1 MERNDRLIRKKIYK
15 YMLTGVMTTVALQL
29 GNVVDAMIVGNLIGS
44 IGNSAVTAGIPFVYI
59 LQAAAILMGTG
70 GAVTIAVLLGK
81 REVQKAGKVMGFSVI
96 FCIAYPLI
104 FTIATPFS
112 VPAFI
117 SLTGAEGQLADMIH
131 SITTVYSL
139 GMPAVSFVLCMA
151 YLITV
156 DNHPGLAAKMNIVA
170 NVVNLGLDYIL
181 VKYTSLGITG
191 AALST
196 VLGYVVAGLIFIPGY
211 FRSRERM
218 VKPLYKGALR
228 EGKLIRLTMKNGFP
242 NIVSLV
248 MTVVSMFI
256 INSAVLR
263 TLGAERIIASP
274 VAVGSGTVRCA
285 HGLLP
290 VPAPATA
297 NLLRGIPS
305 YAGDV
310 TGELCT
316 PTGAALLRRY
326 AAEFGAMPAMVPT
339 AVGYGFGTKEFPDRP
354 NCVRAIL
361 GEACA
366 TGECGGQAPGPQPET
381 IFELACNLDDMTPE
395 DVGFAMEKLYEAG
408 AVEVFTTA
416 VGMKKNRPGVL
427 LTALCRPE
435 RRDAVIKAMLTHTA
449 TLGVREQQLARY
461 ALARSV
467 ETVETAFGAVR
478 RKTARGFGVERRK
491 WEFDDLA
498 AIAAQRGMT
507 IGEVRPVLDS
517 EASGS

>member
-1 MERNDRLIRKKIYK
+1 MKLLYLNLGMGAAGDMLAGALLDLLDAPARTAFLTRLNGLLPEGVTTAAEKTAQCGVTGTHFRVTVHGEEEGGEHDHNHDHHHHSHAGLHDIEHILSHMALTETERADVLDVYRA
-15 YMLTGVMTTVALQL
+15 VAE
-29 GNVVDAMIVGNLIGS
+29 AE
-44 IGNSAVTAGIPFVYI
+44 SAVHCVPVTELHFHELGMLDAVADI
-59 LQAAAILMGTG
+59 T
-70 GAVTIAVLLGK
+70 AVTLL
-81 REVQKAGKVMGFSVI
+81 
-96 FCIAYPLI
+96 
-104 FTIATPFS
+104 
-112 VPAFI
+112 
-117 SLTGAEGQLADMIH
+117 
-131 SITTVYSL
+131 
-139 GMPAVSFVLCMA
+139 
-151 YLITV
+151 
-156 DNHPGLAAKMNIVA
+156 
-170 NVVNLGLDYIL
+170 
-181 VKYTSLGITG
+181 
-191 AALST
+191 
-196 VLGYVVAGLIFIPGY
+196 
-211 FRSRERM
+211 
-218 VKPLYKGALR
+218 
-228 EGKLIRLTMKNGFP
+228 
-242 NIVSLV
+242 
-248 MTVVSMFI
+248 
-256 INSAVLR
+256 LR

-326 AAEFGAMPAMVPT
+326 AAEFGAMPAMASM

-395 DVGFAMEKLYEAG
+395 DMGFAMEKLYEAG

-507 IGEVRPVLDS
+507 IGEVRHVLDS
-517 EASGS
+517 EESGS